1 MKKVKISKLIYFEDN
16 QKCNQVIPDDVTM
29 IYMHISSNAI
39 RTDNNLTLIDW
50 LLHIIPITH
59 NLLHLGEVKLCSPA
73 GHHKDTQVKWSEVKS
88 GELVLIQSCNRVNRA
103 NETLAEYIEL
113 KRQFRS
119 LDVGLTDASCYN
131 VIRLYDVI
139 LQKVILYT
147 VKKTFVITI
156 HFLWSGSNTLRLND

>member
-16 QKCNQVIPDDVTM
+16 QKCSQVIPDNVTM

-59 NLLHLGEVKLCSPA
+59 NLLHLGEVKLRSPA
-73 GHHKDTQVKWSEVKS
+73 GHHKDTQWSEVKS

-113 KRQFRS
+113 KWQFRS
-119 LDVGLTDASCYN
+119 LDVGLSDASCYN
-131 VIRLYDVI
+131 VMCLYDVI
-139 LQKVILYT
+139 MQKVILYN

>member
-1 MKKVKISKLIYFEDN
+1 M
-16 QKCNQVIPDDVTM
+16 
-29 IYMHISSNAI
+29 
-39 RTDNNLTLIDW
+39 
-50 LLHIIPITH
+50 
-59 NLLHLGEVKLCSPA
+59 
-73 GHHKDTQVKWSEVKS
+73 KS

-119 LDVGLTDASCYN
+119 LDVGLSDASCYN
-131 VIRLYDVI
+131 VMCLYDVI
-139 LQKVILYT
+139 MQKVILYT